1 MNCEQ
6 VELLLPE
13 YWSGAIAMN
22 DHRELEKH
30 FASCP
35 ACKLQ
40 AEQLGGVWKRLDMA
54 DVSGVAPSESLR
66 ERFYETLDAYRAGV
80 EAGTSSEKALGVAKS
95 TLAWWRQPWFQF
107 ATAAAMLLVGV
118 FAGRSVNSGP
128 APVPANDQIAQ
139 LRGEVSS
146 MRQLVALSLLQQQSA
161 SDRLRGVSYAYRVE
175 KNDTEVVSAL
185 LATVNSDPNVNVRL
199 SAVDAL
205 KSFGASA
212 VVRKGLVQA
221 IAKQT
226 SPMVQIGLINALV
239 DMNDRASIGQLKQI
253 QANAG
258 YSAEVRQHAEW
269 AGKQLERE

>member
-30 FASCP
+30 FALCP

-54 DVSGVAPSESLR
+54 DMSGVAPSESLR

-118 FAGRSVNSGP
+118 FAGALDDRSF
-128 APVPANDQIAQ
+128 
-139 LRGEVSS
+139 
-146 MRQLVALSLLQQQSA
+146 
-161 SDRLRGVSYAYRVE
+161 RLRPQ
-175 KNDTEVVSAL
+175 AL
-185 LATVNSDPNVNVRL
+185 IARRGSRMLARGTVNHRP
-199 SAVDAL
+199 
-205 KSFGASA
+205 
-212 VVRKGLVQA
+212 
-221 IAKQT
+221 
-226 SPMVQIGLINALV
+226 
-239 DMNDRASIGQLKQI
+239 
-253 QANAG
+253 
-258 YSAEVRQHAEW
+258 
-269 AGKQLERE
+269 